1 MSNSLDRFTLGLTR
15 AFERRRAMQQQTK
28 QHLEQVV
35 QVQSAD
41 SVAGDANTITTVNNT
56 ITKLSEEQYKQ
67 TIVQTMIALI
77 HKRKI
82 K

>member
-1 MSNSLDRFTLGLTR
+1 MSSTSPDYFTAGLAK

-28 QHLEQVV
+28 QHLV

-41 SVAGDANTITTVNNT
+41 SVEGDANTITTFNNT

-67 TIVQTMIALI
+67 TIVNTMIALI
-77 HKRKI
+77 HKRKN
-82 K
+82 KND

>member
-1 MSNSLDRFTLGLTR
+1 MRSSDHFTRGLTR
-15 AFERRRAMQQQTK
+15 AFERRAKQPAK
-28 QHLEQVV
+28 QHLDQVV
-35 QVQSAD
+35 RVQGVG

-56 ITKLSEEQYKQ
+56 ITKLSEEQYKK

-77 HKRKI
+77 HKRKM